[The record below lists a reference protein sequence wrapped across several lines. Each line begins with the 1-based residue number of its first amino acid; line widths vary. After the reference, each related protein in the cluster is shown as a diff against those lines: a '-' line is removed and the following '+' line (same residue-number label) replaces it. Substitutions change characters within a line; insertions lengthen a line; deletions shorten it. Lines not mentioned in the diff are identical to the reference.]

1 MTDFVAWLESRRKFA
16 KLMMELAIVN
26 KDKKDE
32 HYYLGRM
39 HEAKLIKHHL
49 TKKETVKSTKFS
61 LRVKKGWETRRKNQE
76 VAELAAKNEE
86 FPPYPA
92 GPTQ

>member
-32 HYYLGRM
+32 SYYLGRM

-49 TKKETVKSTKFS
+49 TKKK
-61 LRVKKGWETRRKNQE
+61 TRRKNQKE
-76 VAELAAKNEE
+76 IELLAKNEAADTGTGARSPKE
-86 FPPYPA
+86 EHPPYPA
-92 GPTQ
+92 GHTK